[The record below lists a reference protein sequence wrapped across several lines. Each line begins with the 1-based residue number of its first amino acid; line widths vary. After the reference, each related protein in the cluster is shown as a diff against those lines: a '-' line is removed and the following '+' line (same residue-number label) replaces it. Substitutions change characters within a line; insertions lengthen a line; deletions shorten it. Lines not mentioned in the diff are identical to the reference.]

1 MRAGS
6 TISTGIPN
14 SSRKPLRRQNRVV
27 NCVSQSGEASTR
39 IASRRLSET
48 GRDEKP
54 DGDKNKTER
63 RLPRFAAFHQPAAP
77 AHQRFAREDAEQ
89 EQRESGANAE
99 GKHGERDL
107 RKIFALG
114 GKHGGGAERGADA
127 RAPHRAEKEPEPEL
141 AAHASRRE
149 IVGIAAGPVADRRGR
164 ERKLLLQARHEQHE
178 ADPDQENRR

>member
-114 GKHGGGAERGADA
+114 GEHRGRAERRADA
-127 RAPHRAEKEPEPEL
+127 WAPHRAEKEPEPEL